1 MWIGD
6 GLNYACMFLID
17 TLGNW
22 SVVALYAALQPLL
35 IVFGAANFTMPI
47 SLNSVTT
54 LGYDPIFMGAATISD
69 IAVCGAMFGYFLKTT
84 IWYSKF

>member
-54 LGYDPIFMGAATISD
+54 LGYDPILWALQQYLILQFVVQCLDIS
-69 IAVCGAMFGYFLKTT
+69 
-84 IWYSKF
+84 

>member
-35 IVFGAANFTMPI
+35 IV
-47 SLNSVTT
+47 LVQQT
-54 LGYDPIFMGAATISD
+54 LLCLY
-69 IAVCGAMFGYFLKTT
+69 L
-84 IWYSKF
+84 

>member
-1 MWIGD
+1 MPKALHYFLVPVLSLIITLSVTLTIFGPIGMWIGD

-35 IVFGAANFTMPI
+35 IV
-47 SLNSVTT
+47 LVQQT
-54 LGYDPIFMGAATISD
+54 LLCLY
-69 IAVCGAMFGYFLKTT
+69 L
-84 IWYSKF
+84 